1 MALQFMIKKWINN
14 KAGSFPMGKVQFL
27 KAGYSTDND
36 RLHLDVHKE
45 VWLRYGQKKDNPAA
59 LNW

>member
-14 KAGSFPMGKVQFL
+14 KPMEKVQFL
-27 KAGYSTDND
+27 KAGYSTDKD

-45 VWLRYGQKKDNPAA
+45 VWVWYGQKKDNPAA
-59 LNW
+59 LTW